1 MDCFVSLAMT
11 EWLFTKN
18 YKTMSLKGVIFDMD
32 GVIIDSERL
41 HDIVAHSFFNE
52 RGIQY
57 DRDSI
62 KPLLMW
68 KSSSEVAAIQKEYY
82 NLPDSVE
89 DIVRQ
94 KAEKLD
100 ILLDEQLVY
109 IPWFLAY
116 HEYITSLWLKSVVA
130 TWSSAR
136 VVGKV
141 HDKLGIKNIFWDNI
155 ITVDQVWNI
164 GKPNPAL
171 FLGAAKLIWL
181 DPVEC
186 LIIEDATNWIVA
198 AKAAWSKVIWLA
210 TTLKREQ
217 LETVWPDYVVDWYDE
232 IREITNILLK
242 NN

>member
-1 MDCFVSLAMT
+1 MAI
-11 EWLFTKN
+11 
-18 YKTMSLKGVIFDMD
+18 KGVIFDMD

-62 KPLLMW
+62 KPLLMG
-68 KSSSEVAAIQKEYY
+68 KSSSEVALIQKEYY

-94 KAEKLD
+94 KADKLD
-100 ILLDEQLVY
+100 ILLDEELIY
-109 IPWFLAY
+109 IPWFLEY
-116 HEYITSLWLKSVVA
+116 HTYITSLWLKSVVA

-136 VVGKV
+136 IVAKV
-141 HDKLGIKNIFWDNI
+141 HDKLGIKDIFWANI

-171 FLGAAKLIWL
+171 FFGAAKLIWL

-186 LIIEDATNWIVA
+186 LIIEDATNGIIA
-198 AKAAWSKVIWLA
+198 AKAAWSKVIGLA
-210 TTLKREQ
+210 TTLWADVLATAE
-217 LETVWPDYVVDWYDE
+217 PDFIVSSFDDVRYVTDKLL
-232 IREITNILLK
+232 TNIDL
-242 NN
+242 NR